1 MTDRSSGDRMLRPE
15 KFTQVPKTQKDIDED
30 IDEYIKYHKKKMRLA
45 KILERKIEKE
55 TNILLK

>member
-15 KFTQVPKTQKDIDED
+15 KFTQVPKTQKD